1 MLPYEKCKRILNS
14 GSNNFNDEQIKQIIE
29 LLEGFAET
37 SVELYLKLKE
47 NEKCNH
53 NVKSKQ

>member
-14 GSNNFNDEQIKQIIE
+14 GGKNFNDEQIKQLIE

>member
-14 GSNNFNDEQIKQIIE
+14 GGENFNDEQIKQLIE